1 MMTSFPR
8 KILRSTRAWLL
19 ILFGAALLIRLWGI
33 NFGLPYGFH
42 VDEHFYYPSAW
53 AMGQGQLNLPDQSHG
68 PSLYLFTL
76 LIGQWI
82 VKAISFPQLSPIDFG
97 ALIDTNPWP
106 FLISARVI
114 SVLAGALTIPFVFWL
129 GRRYRNQI
137 TGLLAAALMAVVFFY
152 VRDSHF
158 GVPDSFMTLFVVAA
172 SWLALRSHQTGSM
185 RDFWLAGLAAGL
197 ATAAK
202 YTSAFIFIPI
212 ILAALNRSR
221 ISSHSSLVTR
231 HAALCLLTSI
241 FGLLIGFILGYPNI
255 LINFPAFI
263 KDISFLWVRVGAG
276 YEGWS
281 IMPDNS
287 PLYYLNT
294 LVWGIGLPMMI
305 LAAIGLLAA
314 IKRHQATDWIMLSFP
329 ISYFLAMS
337 LSRGHFGR
345 YMLPVLP
352 WLCIFAINASLK
364 VLPALWAGIAN
375 RVSEKARRFA
385 PLIGS
390 ICIAAMIVPN
400 AAQSI
405 RFDWLLSQTDTRIE
419 AKKWIEANIPEGAR
433 IAVEWP
439 FHTPPLSN
447 GYEVPPS
454 SQRDFWL
461 DLVWGFGLA
470 DRPIEQYQ
478 TDGTQYIISTSY
490 IQDIP
495 TADIQQQTARE
506 KFYAQLPSAFTAIK
520 TFSPRCDG
528 GPAPDFVFDQVYGPA
543 VGLWQDCLTGPLI
556 RIYQVTK

>member
-1 MMTSFPR
+1 MISLIQSLLKSRTL
-8 KILRSTRAWLL
+8 KISKTQWGL
-19 ILFGAALLIRLWGI
+19 IAITLAALLIRLWGT

-42 VDEHFYYPSAW
+42 TDEHFYYPYAW
-53 AMGQGQLNLPDQSHG
+53 SMGQGQLTLPDQSHG
-68 PSLYLFTL
+68 PSLYLLVL
-76 LIGQWI
+76 LMGQWI
-82 VKAISFPQLSPIDFG
+82 VKAISFPHLSPTDFG

-114 SVLAGALTIPFVFWL
+114 SAVAGALTIPFVFWL
-129 GRRYRNQI
+129 GRRYRNER
-137 TGLLAAALMAVVFFY
+137 TGLLAAALMAILFFY

-158 GVPDSFMTLFVVAA
+158 GVPDSFMTLFVAA
-172 SWLALRSHQTGSM
+172 AGWLALRSYQTGSK

-212 ILAALNRSR
+212 MIAALHAPRN
-221 ISSHSSLVTR
+221 TR
-231 HAALCLLTSI
+231 HLLLRLLTPV
-241 FGLLIGFILGYPNI
+241 FGLAIGFVIGYPNI

-287 PLYYLNT
+287 AIYYLNT
-294 LVWGIGLPMMI
+294 LLWGIGLPMMI
-305 LAAIGLLAA
+305 LAAIGLIAS
-314 IKRHQATDWIMLSFP
+314 IKRHQAVDWIMLSFP

-337 LSRGHFGR
+337 ASRGHFGR
-345 YMLPVLP
+345 YMIPLLP
-352 WLCIFAINASLK
+352 WLCVYAIDAGRR
-364 VLPALWAGIAN
+364 VLPGLWIRITN
-375 RVSEKARRFA
+375 RITAKPDRFSA
-385 PLIGS
+385 LIGS
-390 ICIAAMIVPN
+390 IALAIIFIPN
-400 AAQSI
+400 LAQSI
-405 RFDWLLSQTDTRIE
+405 RLDWLLSQPDTRTL
-419 AKKWIEANIPEGAR
+419 AKEWIESNIAEGSR

-447 GYEVPPS
+447 GADVPPNS
-454 SQRDFWL
+454 KHDYWI

-478 TDGTQYIISTSY
+478 TDGTQYLISTSY

-495 TADIQQQTARE
+495 TADPQQQAARE
-506 KFYAQLPSAFTAIK
+506 KFYMQLPQAFREIK

-528 GPAPDFVFDQVYGPA
+528 GEPDFVFDQIYGPA
-543 VGLWQDCLTGPLI
+543 VGLWQACSAGPLI
-556 RIYQVTK
+556 RIYQVP

>member
-1 MMTSFPR
+1 MTTS
-8 KILRSTRAWLL
+8 LADNTSRSTRGWLL
-19 ILFGAALLIRLWGI
+19 IIFSVALIIRGWGL
-33 NFGLPYGFH
+33 NFGLPQAYH
-42 VDEHFYYPSAW
+42 IDEHFYYPHAW
-53 AMGQGQLNLPDQSHG
+53 SMGQGELNLPDQSHG

-82 VKAISFPQLSPIDFG
+82 VKAIAFPQLSPIDFG

-106 FLISARVI
+106 FLISARAI
-114 SVLAGALTIPFVFWL
+114 SALAGALTIPFVFWL
-129 GRRYRNQI
+129 GRRYRNDRV
-137 TGLLAAALMAVVFFY
+137 GLLAAALMAVLFFY

-158 GVPDSFMTLFVVAA
+158 GVPDSFMTLFVATA
-172 SWLALRSHQTGSM
+172 GWLALRSHQTGSK

-212 ILAALNRSR
+212 IIAAL
-221 ISSHSSLVTR
+221 HSSLVTR
-231 HAALCLLTSI
+231 HSSRITRLLTAL
-241 FGLLIGFILGYPNI
+241 FGFLIGFTIGYPNI

-263 KDISFLWVRVGAG
+263 KDISFLWVRVGGG

-287 PLYYLNT
+287 PSYYLNT
-294 LVWGIGLPMMI
+294 LTWGIGLPLMI
-305 LAAIGLLAA
+305 LAAIGLIAA
-314 IKRHQATDWIMLSFP
+314 IKRHQVADWIMLSFP

-337 LSRGHFGR
+337 VSRGHFGR
-345 YMLPVLP
+345 YMIPLLP
-352 WLCIFAINASLK
+352 WLCIFAIDASLK
-364 VLPALWAGIAN
+364 VLPKLWVGITH
-375 RVSEKARRFA
+375 RVNAKPDRFA

-390 ICIAAMIVPN
+390 IFIALMIVPN

-405 RFDWLLSQTDTRIE
+405 RFDWLLSQTDTRTL
-419 AKKWIEANIPEGAR
+419 AKDWIEANIPEGAR

-439 FHTPPLSN
+439 FHAPPLSN

-454 SQRDFWL
+454 SKRDYWI

-478 TDGTQYIISTSY
+478 TDGTQYVISTSY
-490 IQDIP
+490 IQNVP
-495 TADIQQQTARE
+495 TADAQQQTARE
-506 KFYAQLPSAFTAIK
+506 KFYAQLPQIFHEIK

-543 VGLWQDCLTGPLI
+543 VGLWQACYAGPLI
-556 RIYQVTK
+556 RIYQVQK